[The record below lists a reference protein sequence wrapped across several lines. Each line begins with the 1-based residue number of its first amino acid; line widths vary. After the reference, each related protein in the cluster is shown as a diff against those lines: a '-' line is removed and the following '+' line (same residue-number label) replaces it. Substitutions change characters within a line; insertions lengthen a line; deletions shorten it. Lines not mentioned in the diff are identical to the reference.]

1 MNKKSLGLVSMG
13 AFLTAAG
20 LFISAC
26 GGGSGDAPQTQ
37 AQKPAEQKPAAQAA
51 KPATATLTGMV
62 KFDGQAPQNTVV
74 KMDADPVC
82 TKQHATEVRTQEY
95 IIGGAG
101 EFANVFV
108 YVKSG
113 LEGQSF
119 PSPMDTVVFDQ
130 KGCEYYPHIFGLRT
144 NQPLAILNSDPT
156 LHNVHPLP
164 TKNAGFNLGMPKQ
177 GMRITKTF
185 AQPEIGV
192 RIKCDVHSW
201 MNAYVHVMD
210 HPFFAVTGKDG
221 KFSIGPLPAG
231 TYEVEAWH
239 EKLGT
244 MTQSI
249 TVTDNETKDV
259 SFTFTAAAGS

>member
-1 MNKKSLGLVSMG
+1 
-13 AFLTAAG
+13 
-20 LFISAC
+20 
-26 GGGSGDAPQTQ
+26 
-37 AQKPAEQKPAAQAA
+37 
-51 KPATATLTGMV
+51 
-62 KFDGQAPQNTVV
+62 
-74 KMDADPVC
+74 
-82 TKQHATEVRTQEY
+82 
-95 IIGGAG
+95 
-101 EFANVFV
+101 VFV

-119 PSPMDTVVFDQ
+119 PSPTDTVEFDQ
-130 KGCEYYPHIFGLRT
+130 KGCEYYPHIFGIRT
-144 NQPLAILNSDPT
+144 NQPLAIINSDPT

-164 TKNAGFNLGMPKQ
+164 AKNAGFNLGMPKQ

-185 AQPEIGV
+185 SEPEIGV

-201 MNAYVHVMD
+201 MNAYAHVMN
-210 HPFFAVTGKDG
+210 HPFFAVSAQDG

-249 TVTDNETKDV
+249 TVMDNETKDV